1 MPRIASFAQHSLIQQ
16 TIVRTQERV
25 YDRQAQI
32 SSGKQSQ
39 SFAGISKDS
48 AQLVSVKSAS
58 LRAETYIN
66 QNNQMESRL
75 QIADGVL
82 SSLTD
87 IASTLKTRLVQRLND
102 ATGTA
107 GVLDQDALN
116 MLNSAVGLLNTQVAG
131 RFLFGGSRTDLAP
144 VAEPVPDPAVFGV
157 PDDNY
162 YQGDSVELTARVSET
177 QEVQV
182 GFAGNRQGFQELIGA
197 LKAAIEGHVTDDK
210 SMLESALDLAT
221 SAIDNINAY
230 RAEGGF
236 ASNAIARAT
245 ATHNDF
251 LLYAD
256 RVVSEL
262 ENVDIPSAMSA
273 LAADEVALQASFS
286 IVGRMSSI
294 SLADYLP

>member
-1 MPRIASFAQHSLIQQ
+1 MPRVASYAQHTLIQQ
-16 TIVRTQERV
+16 TILRTQERV

-32 SSGKQSQ
+32 SSGKEAQ
-39 SFAGISKDS
+39 SFAGISKDA
-48 AQLVSVKSAS
+48 AQLVSVKSAAT
-58 LRAETYIN
+58 RAETYIN

-75 QIADGVL
+75 QITDGVL
-82 SSLTD
+82 SSLAD
-87 IASTLKTRLVQRLND
+87 IASTLKSRILQRLND
-102 ATGTA
+102 ATGSA
-107 GVLDQDALN
+107 SLLDQDALN

-131 RFLFGGSRTDLAP
+131 RFLFGGSRTDVAP
-144 VAEPVPDPAVFGV
+144 VADPVPDPTAFGV

-162 YQGDSVELTARVSET
+162 YQGDSVELSARVSET
-177 QEVQV
+177 QEVRI

-197 LKAAIEGHVTDDK
+197 LKAAIQGHVTDDK
-210 SMLESALDLAT
+210 SLLEDALSLAT
-221 SAIDNINAY
+221 GAIDQINAY

-251 LLYAD
+251 RLYAD
-256 RVVSEL
+256 QIVSEL
-262 ENVDIPSAMSA
+262 ENVDVVSAMSA
-273 LAADEVALQASFS
+273 LSADEVALEASYS